1 MLGALRSLF
10 YFDGAVFT
18 LVGVVVLFKPGAS
31 AAALP
36 PEAGN
41 TPHMRDTRRLLASA
55 YIAAG
60 LFLLSCGSGLA
71 GHFYLQVAAVLRA
84 VSLLVLVGV
93 NVGQIRNGNWKKVSL
108 VPYVVAFPLMALA
121 YLTLGLFSS

>member
-1 MLGALRSLF
+1 MLNVLRGLF
-10 YFDGAVFT
+10 YIDGAVFT
-18 LVGVVVLFKPGAS
+18 LVGAVVLFMPAAK

-36 PEAGN
+36 PAAGD
-41 TPHMRDTRRLLASA
+41 TPHLRDTRRLLASA

-60 LFLLSCGSGLA
+60 LFLLSCGTGIA
-71 GHFYLQVAAVLRA
+71 GAAYLRLAAVLRA

-93 NVGQIRNGNWKKVSL
+93 NQLQIRNGNWKRASL

-121 YLTLGLFSS
+121 YLTLGLLGG